1 MAAIDVLAAWFGRN
15 TDRWARQ
22 VINTLNAN
30 GYSVV
35 KLPNPDPGT
44 DIPTWTT
51 PAANVTVEA
60 GRIRIELTE
69 PMRATEGQA
78 LSAALLAAAHALG
91 ATE

>member
-22 VINTLNAN
+22 AIATLNAN

-35 KLPNPDPGT
+35 RLPNPDDEGEW
-44 DIPTWTT
+44 IG
-51 PAANVTVEA
+51 AAWDLRIEG
-60 GRIRIELTE
+60 GRIHIRAPEVI
-69 PMRATEGQA
+69 RATDAPA
-78 LSAALLAAAHALG
+78 LAAALIAAAHALG

>member
-30 GYSVV
+30 GYSVIR
-35 KLPNPDPGT
+35 LPNPDADGVWRGEGWSLN
-44 DIPTWTT
+44 I
-51 PAANVTVEA
+51 VS
-60 GRIRIELTE
+60 GRIYVTTTERII
-69 PMRATEGQA
+69 RATDAQHLA
-78 LSAALLAAAHALG
+78 AALLAAAHALG

>member
-15 TDRWARQ
+15 TERWAAQ
-22 VINTLNAN
+22 ALATLNAN
-30 GYSVV
+30 GYSVIR
-35 KLPNPDPGT
+35 LPNPDHGT
-44 DIPTWTT
+44 DLPTWST
-51 PAANVTVEA
+51 PAAIVTVQT
-60 GRIRIELTE
+60 GRIHIELTE